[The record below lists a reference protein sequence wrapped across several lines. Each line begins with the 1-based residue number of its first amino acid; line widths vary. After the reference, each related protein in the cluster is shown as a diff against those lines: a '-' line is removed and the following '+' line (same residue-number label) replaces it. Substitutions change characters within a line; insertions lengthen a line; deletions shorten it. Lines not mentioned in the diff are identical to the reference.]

1 MDIVEYMTKDRKLK
15 LEEYDENGNL
25 IDIREFQGEDLF
37 NFIHYQ
43 TNFHKALSVA
53 RKKDVEC
60 FSKDEIKIIND
71 IINLSKLR
79 CAYGES
85 DREFYWF
92 TDEESKIFKEIFE
105 TVPKQDL
112 KFALELTNKGHGA
125 FNTSL
130 KSEYSHKKFS
140 LIEALKFIKNR
151 DGIYYTVN
159 NNGKRIYDFVDK
171 PTKKQVKYQRVKNGN
186 RTVFLS
192 FRDWSEYIV
201 DEDELV

>member
-60 FSKDEIKIIND
+60 FSKDELKIIDD

-85 DREFYWF
+85 DRDFYWF
-92 TDEESKIFKEIFE
+92 ADEESKIFKEIFE

-112 KFALELTNKGHGA
+112 KFALELTNKGKGA
-125 FNTSL
+125 FNTSF
-130 KSEYSHKKFS
+130 KSEYSHKKFG

-159 NNGKRIYDFVDK
+159 NNGKRVYDFVDK
-171 PTKKQVKYQRVKNGN
+171 PTKKQVKYQRVKNGD